1 MAGDLQTTT
10 TPAAR
15 KSGGNPNEAIW
26 KPRFN
31 PWLIALTVTLASFM
45 EVLDTSIANVALPH
59 IAGGLSASED
69 EATWVL
75 TSYLVSNAI
84 ILPLS
89 GWFSLLMGRKRFYM
103 ACVLLFTLSSFLCG
117 IAPTLGLLVLF
128 RIIQGVGGGGLQPS
142 EQSILADT
150 FAPAQRGMAFA
161 IYGIAVVT
169 APAIGPTLGGWIT
182 DNFTWRWI
190 FFINIPVGAISLFLT
205 SFMLEDPPYL
215 TKERMQRLKQKVTV
229 DYWGI
234 IFIALGLGFLQIVL
248 DKGERDDWWS
258 SDFIRVSAFISVVAC
273 VTAVIWEFRVKDPV
287 VDLSL
292 LKDRNFGISAFLM
305 FNVGVV
311 LLGSTVLIPQFLQL
325 VMGYSAT
332 KAGLAISPGGLLIML
347 MLPFVGFMLG
357 KIEARWMIGVGLA
370 ITSLALLHMTTF
382 NTDIDYRYAAI
393 ARCYQA
399 VGLAFLFVPINT
411 AAYAFVPRNKNNA
424 ASGLVNLARNVGG
437 SVGISVVTTL
447 LSRRQ
452 QFHQARL
459 TENLD
464 RFNPY
469 FNSALRGASGVIGV
483 GNGNTP
489 SNPTLSAYGV
499 VMRNV
504 MRQAAMLSYVDC
516 FWLLGVVFGLMV
528 PLVFF
533 MKKVKPGR
541 AAAAH

>member
-1 MAGDLQTTT
+1 MAAATDTIT
-10 TPAAR
+10 TPAERPSNA
-15 KSGGNPNEAIW
+15 NEAIW
-26 KPRFN
+26 KPKFN

-103 ACVLLFTLSSFLCG
+103 TCVIVFTISSFLCG

-142 EQSILADT
+142 EQAILADT
-150 FAPAQRGMAFA
+150 FPPRQRGMAFA

-190 FFINIPVGAISLFLT
+190 FFINIPVGMLSLFLT
-205 SFMLEDPPYL
+205 SFMLQDPPYL
-215 TKERMQRLKQKVTV
+215 TKERMQRLKTKVSI

-258 SDFIRVSAFISVVAC
+258 SDFIRFCAIVSVVSCIAAI
-273 VTAVIWEFRVKDPV
+273 VWEFRVKDPV

-332 KAGLAISPGGLLIML
+332 DAGLAISPGGVLIMF
-347 MLPFVGFMLG
+347 MLPFVGLILG
-357 KIEARWMIGVGLA
+357 KIEARWMIGVGLL
-370 ITSLALLHMTTF
+370 ITSAALLHMTTF
-382 NTDIDYRYAAI
+382 TTNIDYKYAAI

-399 VGLAFLFVPINT
+399 AGLAFLFVPINT

-424 ASGLVNLARNVGG
+424 ASGLVNLARNIGG

-459 TENLD
+459 TEGMD
-464 RFNPY
+464 RLNPY
-469 FNSALRGASGVIGV
+469 FNNAVQGAAGAIGA
-483 GNGNTP
+483 GNGN
-489 SNPTLSAYGV
+489 NAAYGIV
-499 VMRNV
+499 LRNIQ
-504 MRQAAMLSYVDC
+504 RQAAMLSYVDC

-533 MKKVKPGR
+533 MKKVKPGK
-541 AAAAH
+541 AAAGH

>member
-1 MAGDLQTTT
+1 MAEITETSDARGV
-10 TPAAR
+10 TPAAP
-15 KSGGNPNEAIW
+15 KAHGDEPIW
-26 KPRFN
+26 KPKFN

-59 IAGGLSASED
+59 MAGGLSASED

-89 GWFSLLMGRKRFYM
+89 GWFSLLLGRKRFYM
-103 ACVLLFTLSSFLCG
+103 TCVVVFTLSSFLCG
-117 IAPTLGLLVLF
+117 IAPSLGLLVLF
-128 RIIQGVGGGGLQPS
+128 RVIQGIGGGGLQPS
-142 EQSILADT
+142 EQAILADT
-150 FAPAQRGMAFA
+150 FAPKQRGMAFA

-190 FFINIPVGAISLFLT
+190 FFINIPVGILSLFLT
-205 SFMLEDPPYL
+205 SFMLEDPPYFV
-215 TKERMQRLKQKVTV
+215 KERMQRLKAKVSV

-234 IFIALGLGFLQIVL
+234 IFIGLGLGFLQIVL
-248 DKGERDDWWS
+248 DKGERDDWWA
-258 SDFIRVSAFISVVAC
+258 SDFIRVCAVVSVVALI
-273 VTAVIWEFRVKDPV
+273 VSVVWEFHVKDPV

-292 LKDRNFGISAFLM
+292 LKDRNFGIAAFLM

-332 KAGLAISPGGLLIML
+332 QAGLAISPGGLLIMV
-347 MLPFVGFMLG
+347 MLPFVGMMLS
-357 KIEARWMIGVGLA
+357 KVEARWMIGIGLL
-370 ITSLALLHMTTF
+370 ITSLSLLHMATF
-382 NTDIDYRYAAI
+382 STDIDYKYAAI

-399 VGLAFLFVPINT
+399 AGLAFLFVPINT

-437 SVGISVVTTL
+437 SVGISLVTTL

-459 TENLD
+459 TEGLD
-464 RFNPY
+464 RLNPY
-469 FNSALRGASGVIGV
+469 FNKALQGTANAIGGAGSAPGA
-483 GNGNTP
+483 
-489 SNPTLSAYGV
+489 SAYGM
-499 VMRNV
+499 VMRNLD
-504 MRQAAMLSYVDC
+504 RQAATLSYVDC
-516 FWLLGVVFGLMV
+516 FWLLGIVFGLMI